1 MSASVLNRSIRPR
14 RKSLTRGWVIL
25 SIFAN
30 SACVIC
36 LDSISF
42 CTLIIKSA
50 RTSRCSASPAENP
63 MSRNTF
69 PLDRV
74 TFSFIVI
81 LPLCRL
87 LATSLL
93 DQRTKTVPSEI
104 RFSLWGFSR
113 ALFKSMQDIDSLRKL
128 RHVENA
134 MLKAGVDTNFLNT
147 GTHGT
152 HWFPIIR
159 LQTLLD
165 ATQLE
170 SCNTARVPRK
180 SSKIATGRRE
190 PNQRLV
196 HTAQY
201 LGISIPR
208 QMAIRSSDMV
218 RSRANM
224 PPNVLARADKVI
236 R

>member
-30 SACVIC
+30 SACVRC

-63 MSRNTF
+63 RSRKTL

-81 LPLCRL
+81 LPLSRL

-93 DQRTKTVPSEI
+93 EQRTKSVPSEV

-113 ALFKSMQDIDSLRKL
+113 ALFKSVQDIDPFRKL
-128 RHVENA
+128 GHVKNS
-134 MLKAGVDTNFLNT
+134 MLKAGVDTDFLNT
-147 GTHGT
+147 GTHGA

-165 ATQLE
+165 AAQLK
-170 SCNTARVPRK
+170 SCNTARVLRK
-180 SSKIATGRRE
+180 SSKIATGRPE

-196 HTAQY
+196 HTVQY
-201 LGISIPR
+201 PGISISC
-208 QMAIRSSDMV
+208 QMAIRSS
-218 RSRANM
+218 
-224 PPNVLARADKVI
+224 
-236 R
+236 